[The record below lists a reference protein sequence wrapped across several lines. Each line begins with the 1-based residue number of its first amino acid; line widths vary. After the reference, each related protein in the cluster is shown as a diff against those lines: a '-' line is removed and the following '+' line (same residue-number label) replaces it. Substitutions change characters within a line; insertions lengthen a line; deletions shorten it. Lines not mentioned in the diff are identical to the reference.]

1 MEKELKEYEDLV
13 FFIKV
18 DILIIRKIFYFYMVI
33 EEGKIYE

>member
-18 DILIIRKIFYFYMVI
+18 DILIIRKIFRFYMVI